1 MVQFQKKT
9 LCIQTASR
17 RKLCCNEPLN
27 DKVIAGDTWL
37 GARPVSGGDVYNV
50 VIIKKAAGSRAR
62 QAKTARTDMLMQRF
76 ASG

>member
-1 MVQFQKKT
+1 MQILSRYKQMVQFQKKT

-50 VIIKKAAGSRAR
+50 E
-62 QAKTARTDMLMQRF
+62 QAVM
-76 ASG
+76 S